1 MNKITEDLQNEVQ
14 WELENNI
21 LPFWMNRMIDNEYG
35 GFHGQITGNGQ
46 RVVHA
51 PKGAILNARIL
62 WTFSAAYRL
71 LRKPEYLETATR
83 AKRYLIDKFYDQEFE
98 GIYWELDYTGQPV
111 QTKKQIYALGFA
123 IYGLSEYNRATGDKE
138 ALDYAIRLFKA
149 IEQYSFDPE
158 KNGYMEAFTKDWKLI
173 EDMRLSDKDEN
184 EKKTMNTH
192 LHILEPY
199 TNLYR
204 VWKDEHLKKQLR
216 NLILIFTDKILDH
229 RTYHL
234 NLFFNED
241 WESKYRIISYGHD
254 IEASWL
260 LHEAAIELGDNEIL
274 QKVEPL
280 VQKIAIA
287 AEDGLLANGSLIYEY
302 HPDEKK
308 ADTDLHWWV
317 QAENVVGHFNLYQHF
332 GDEPALGTAYT
343 CWKFIQRYLIDKEQ
357 GEWHWS
363 VSLDHEINRE
373 DDKSLSQRT
382 DVYGDYRTTCRRIAV
397 RKTACR
403 LFFIRLT
410 TVGSFR
416 HQKNKRYEQILLDG
430 DRPPSRFGEPPG
442 RDQAASFGRRQHGTP
457 TSH

>member
-35 GFHGQITGNGQ
+35 GFHGQITGNGL

-204 VWKDEHLKKQLR
+204 VWKDARLERQLY
-216 NLILIFTDKILDH
+216 NLIGLFTEKILDKD
-229 RTYHL
+229 TSHL
-234 NLFFNED
+234 QLFFDDD
-241 WESKYRIISYGHD
+241 WQSKYPVVSYGHD

-260 LHEAAIELGDNEIL
+260 LHEAARVLGDAGLIAEI
-274 QKVEPL
+274 EP
-280 VQKIAIA
+280 VVKKIAA
-287 AEDGLLANGSLIYEY
+287 AASEGLTSDGGMIYEKNLTTGHIDGDY
-302 HPDEKK
+302 
-308 ADTDLHWWV
+308 HWWV
-317 QAENVVGHFNLYQHF
+317 QAETVVGYYNLFRYF
-332 GDEPALGTAYT
+332 GDRGALQHSID
-343 CWKFIQRYLIDKEQ
+343 CWEFIKRHLTDDVH
-357 GEWHWS
+357 GEWFWS
-363 VSLDHEINRE
+363 LRADGSLNRD
-373 DDKSLSQRT
+373 DDKAGFWKCPYHNGRM
-382 DVYGDYRTTCRRIAV
+382 CI
-397 RKTACR
+397 
-403 LFFIRLT
+403 
-410 TVGSFR
+410 
-416 HQKNKRYEQILLDG
+416 ELL
-430 DRPPSRFGEPPG
+430 GE
-442 RDQAASFGRRQHGTP
+442 
-457 TSH
+457 

>member
-204 VWKDEHLKKQLR
+204 VWKDARLERQLY
-216 NLILIFTDKILDH
+216 NLIGLFTEKILDKD
-229 RTYHL
+229 TSHL
-234 NLFFNED
+234 QLFFDND
-241 WESKYRIISYGHD
+241 WQSKYPVVSYGHD

-260 LHEAAIELGDNEIL
+260 LHEAARVLGDAGLIAEI
-274 QKVEPL
+274 EP
-280 VQKIAIA
+280 VVKKIAA
-287 AEDGLLANGSLIYEY
+287 AASEGLTSDGGMIYEKNLTTGHIDGDY
-302 HPDEKK
+302 
-308 ADTDLHWWV
+308 HWWV
-317 QAENVVGHFNLYQHF
+317 QAETVVGYYNLFRYF
-332 GDEPALGTAYT
+332 GDRRALQHSID
-343 CWKFIQRYLIDKEQ
+343 CWEFIKRHLTDDVH
-357 GEWHWS
+357 GEWFWS
-363 VSLDHEINRE
+363 LRTDGSLNRD
-373 DDKSLSQRT
+373 DDKAGFWKCPYHNGRM
-382 DVYGDYRTTCRRIAV
+382 CI
-397 RKTACR
+397 
-403 LFFIRLT
+403 
-410 TVGSFR
+410 
-416 HQKNKRYEQILLDG
+416 ELL
-430 DRPPSRFGEPPG
+430 GE
-442 RDQAASFGRRQHGTP
+442 
-457 TSH
+457 